1 MKWLRAILPYLWI
14 PVGLGVLYNVWVFT
28 SRRSPHSTGG
38 KDDRSSAI
46 IAPEELGGAVK
57 IVQFYARD
65 GIVIEGNSTVVCYGV
80 LNAKSVQISP
90 AVADVWPAVNRCV
103 DIHPTRETRYTL
115 TAEGADGRSVSE
127 SFLVQVAAD
136 ASQLPRITSF
146 RVTECKKDYLGD
158 PLYKVRFSDE
168 NAVEVSVDPAVI
180 PTLHGAPFGDFYVS
194 AKQPT
199 VLTLSVKGKFG
210 HIVRQQLTVDQS
222 KCK

>member
-28 SRRSPHSTGG
+28 SRRSSHPAGT
-38 KDDRSSAI
+38 DDRSSAI
-46 IAPEELGGAVK
+46 IAPQDLGGAVK

-65 GIVIEGNSTVVCYGV
+65 AIVIEGSSTVICYGV
-80 LNAKSVQISP
+80 LNAKSVRLDPPI
-90 AVADVWPAVNRCV
+90 AGVWPAVNRCV

-127 SFLVQVAAD
+127 SFDVQVAAD
-136 ASQLPRITSF
+136 AAQLPRITSF
-146 RVTECKKDYLGD
+146 HVTACKKDYMGD
-158 PLYKVRFSDE
+158 PLYKVGFSDE
-168 NAVEVSVDPAVI
+168 NAVEVSVDPPVI
-180 PTLHGAPFGDFYVS
+180 PTLHGAPFGEFYVS

-199 VLTLSVKGKFG
+199 TVTLSVKSKFG
-210 HIVRQQLTVDQS
+210 HIVRRQLVVDAS